1 MADAPANKSPAELL
15 AAAELL
21 PALYAKLRGLAAA
34 LTAPLPRCG
43 PRSPA

>member
-15 AAAELL
+15 AAELL